1 MGVNSMY
8 MCLSLRRVAILNT
21 YRLLYN
27 CIITFLL
34 YIQRFIENAT
44 VKLHLVLIILPCK
57 QQNVTYIRLLNYM
70 QLPLK
75 RTSSYKNTHTV
86 N

>member
-1 MGVNSMY
+1 MY

-34 YIQRFIENAT
+34 YIQWFKENAT
-44 VKLHLVLIILPCK
+44 VKLHFVLIILPCK

-75 RTSSYKNTHTV
+75 RSSSYEITNTV